1 MHPQKR
7 KMSFWWT
14 SERSL
19 MWQEMLYQHV
29 RGWLIPHHCSPND
42 HSMRMRTQKDRWPR
56 AMTTQH
62 PQQVK
67 HEGLK
72 PHSEVL
78 RVTAGYSAPQQFL
91 SADCQRRIHQ
101 PRFLLTLVPTS
112 VARSKKKHSCST
124 VQRASTPRLAVVCLT
139 LYFFPLDKINIVY
152 SMVFFSLESRKK
164 RLLQSWL

>member
-1 MHPQKR
+1 MHPQKS

-19 MWQEMLYQHV
+19 KWQDMFYQHV

-42 HSMRMRTQKDRWPR
+42 HSMRMRIQKDRWPR

-78 RVTAGYSAPQQFL
+78 RVTTGYSAPQQFL

-101 PRFLLTLVPTS
+101 PHFLLTLVSTS
-112 VARSKKKHSCST
+112 AARSKKKHSCST
-124 VQRASTPRLAVVCLT
+124 VQRASTPGLAVVCLT
-139 LYFFPLDKINIVY
+139 LYFFFPSTKSTLFARC
-152 SMVFFSLESRKK
+152 FFSLESRKK